1 MSYWDGSKKSS
12 HPKKTSAVQY
22 TEHLLASPG
31 IEISEDLMPL
41 PISRPNTKFTFE
53 QEFLLALM
61 RLRLGLLVEDFLS
74 DFVYQ
79 LGRFPKLL
87 LHG

>member
-12 HPKKTSAVQY
+12 RPKKTTTIQY
-22 TEHLLASPG
+22 TEPLLASPG

-41 PISRPNTKFTFE
+41 LISGSATKFTFE
-53 QEFLLALM
+53 KEFLLALM
-61 RLRLGLLVEDFLS
+61 RLRLGLLVEDFVS

-87 LHG
+87 LHE